1 MINKG
6 IYLLARLVVAIIL
19 LQTLFFKFTGAAESV
34 YIFSSIDAEPVGRI
48 GSGVV
53 ELIASILLFIP
64 GLNWLGALLALGTMS
79 GAILTH
85 LFIIGIDVLGD
96 EGTLFYLALVVF
108 GCSIFIAWQQRKNI
122 PILKKY
128 VA

>member
-108 GCSIFIAWQQRKNI
+108 SCSTFIAWHQRKNI